1 MALHASGD
9 ISVDVPSRV
18 AFTFLQDP
26 HRLAGC
32 IPGCRDLREIG
43 PNCYTAMLSS
53 RVAFVTL
60 GFKVTIEVVRIDPP
74 HEIEAA
80 ITGDAVGL
88 AGHVA
93 ATATV
98 RLTPEGEHQTRVRYM
113 TDVALTG
120 KLGGLGEPVFRST
133 SAQLA
138 REFGA
143 NLKRALEAQ
152 PTGTVA

>member
-1 MALHASGD
+1 MALLVSGD
-9 ISVDVPSRV
+9 ISVDVPPRV

-43 PNCYTAMLSS
+43 PNRYTAMLSS

-60 GFKVTIEVVRIDPP
+60 SFRVTIEVVRIDPP

-98 RLTPEGEHQTRVRYM
+98 QLAPEGEHQTRVRYM

-143 NLKRALEAQ
+143 NLKQALETQ

>member
-9 ISVDVPSRV
+9 IAVDVPPDE
-18 AFTFLQDP
+18 AFAFLQDP
-26 HRLAGC
+26 HRLARC

-43 PNCYTAMLSS
+43 PNRYTATLTS
-53 RVAFVTL
+53 RVAFMTL
-60 GFKVTIEVVRIDPP
+60 SFKGTIEIVRIDPP
-74 HEIEAA
+74 HGIEAA

-98 RLTPEGEHQTRVRYM
+98 RLTPEGEHQTKVRYM

-120 KLGGLGEPVFRST
+120 RLGGLGEPVFRST

-143 NLKRALEAQ
+143 NLKKALEAQ
-152 PTGTVA
+152 PTGTAA